1 MITEKEY
8 LRIAMYLNIMKLEYS
23 DKYNKAL
30 KSGMVN
36 LANEYEK
43 TKDEVNHLLETVE
56 WHIIK
61 MNHLED

>member
-36 LANEYEK
+36 LANEYKK
-43 TKDEVNHLLETVE
+43 TKDEVNHLLEIVE